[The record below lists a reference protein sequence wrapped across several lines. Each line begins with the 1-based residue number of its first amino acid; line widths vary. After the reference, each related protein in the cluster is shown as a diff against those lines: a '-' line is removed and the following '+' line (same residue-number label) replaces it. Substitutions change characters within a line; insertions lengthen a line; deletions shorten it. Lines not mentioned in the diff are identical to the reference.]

1 MTVYTKPRRGGA
13 LSRLRPGRG
22 GVVAA
27 LAVLTALVLLAHP
40 WIPSGPAARHLGSL
54 VQTFLPWTGLA
65 VPVLA
70 AAAMLRRSRRA
81 LVAVLLPAL
90 VWGGLYGSAL
100 GDGARGGPAVA
111 DLTVVTHNVDDANP
125 DPAGT
130 ARAVAASGAQLIALE
145 ELTRPALDAY
155 ERELAASHPYHVVQG
170 TVGLW
175 STFPLRGEGGTPIV
189 PWRLL
194 LRATAETPKGPVT
207 VYVAHLPSV
216 RLGAGGFATERRD
229 EAARNLA
236 AQLRAGPAG
245 RTVLV
250 GDFNGT
256 TADGALAPVTGGFTA
271 AQEAVGAGFG
281 FSWPARFP
289 VARID
294 QILLRGGLTP
304 LAAWTL
310 PPTRSDHL
318 PVAASLRY

>member
-1 MTVYTKPRRGGA
+1 MTPYVTPRRRGA
-13 LSRLRPGRG
+13 AARLRPPRG

-27 LAVLTALVLLAHP
+27 LAVLAALLMLLHP
-40 WIPSGPAARHLGSL
+40 WLPGSPASGNPRSL

-70 AAAMLRRSRRA
+70 AAALLRRSRRA
-81 LVAVLLPAL
+81 TAAVLLPAL
-90 VWGGLYGSAL
+90 VWGWLYGPAL
-100 GDGARGGPAVA
+100 ADGSRGGPA

-175 STFPLRGEGGTPIV
+175 STFPLRDTGGTPIV
-189 PWRLL
+189 PWRQL

-216 RLGAGGFATERRD
+216 RLGTGGFVTGHRD

-236 AQLRAGPAG
+236 AQLREAPAG
-245 RTVLV
+245 RTLLV
-250 GDFNGT
+250 GDFNAT
-256 TADGALAPVTGGFTA
+256 TDDGALAPVTRGFTA
-271 AQEAVGAGFG
+271 AQEKAGAGFG

-304 LAAWTL
+304 LRAWTL
-310 PPTRSDHL
+310 PPTASDHL
-318 PVAASLRY
+318 PVAAALRY

>member
-1 MTVYTKPRRGGA
+1 MTPYVTPRRRGAAARLRPPRGGA
-13 LSRLRPGRG
+13 
-22 GVVAA
+22 VAA
-27 LAVLTALVLLAHP
+27 LAVLSALLLVAHP
-40 WIPSGPAARHLGSL
+40 WLPGGPASGNPRSL

-70 AAAMLRRSRRA
+70 AAALLRRSRGA
-81 LVAVLLPAL
+81 LAAVLLPAL
-90 VWGGLYGSAL
+90 AWGWAYGPAL
-100 GDGARGGPAVA
+100 GDGSRGGPA
-111 DLTVVTHNVDDANP
+111 DLIVVTHNVDDANP

-130 ARAVAASGAQLIALE
+130 ARAVAASGAQLIALQ
-145 ELTRPALDAY
+145 ELTPPALGAY
-155 ERELAASHPYHVVQG
+155 ERELAASHPYHLVRG

-175 STFPLRGEGGTPIV
+175 SAFPLRDADATPIV

-194 LRATAETPKGPVT
+194 LRATADTPKGPVT

-216 RLGAGGFATERRD
+216 RLGTAGFATENRD

-236 AQLRAGPAG
+236 ARLREGPGG
-245 RTVLV
+245 RTLLV

-256 TADGALAPVTGGFTA
+256 TADSVLAPVMRDFTA
-271 AQEAVGAGFG
+271 AQEEAGAGFG
-281 FSWPARFP
+281 LSWPARFP

-304 LAAWTL
+304 VSAWTL
-310 PPTRSDHL
+310 PATASDHL